1 MNELIKK
8 VEAWGEEKGIVDPS
22 NADKQFAKFK
32 EDVIWIEAMLDV
44 EVTNYASYGD
54 YVLCDKTKVKFG
66 DALVTLVILA
76 KQLGMDLEECLS
88 TAYKKNKDSKGKIID
103 GVFIREEDLEVRG
116 AVMKVFV
123 VIDGE
128 ETGKESIVGVFESL
142 ERANAAF
149 ADYILSTK
157 VGTKYSC
164 CVDIAEF
171 EVEK

>member
-1 MNELIKK
+1 MFI
-8 VEAWGEEKGIVDPS
+8 
-22 NADKQFAKFK
+22 
-32 EDVIWIEAMLDV
+32 
-44 EVTNYASYGD
+44 Y
-54 YVLCDKTKVKFG
+54 
-66 DALVTLVILA
+66 
-76 KQLGMDLEECLS
+76 CLQ
-88 TAYKKNKDSKGKIID
+88 KNKDSKGKIID